1 VIQGSDIFSKLTTT
15 SAISAIVST
24 RVYPE
29 YVRAAD
35 VSYPYVVYK
44 RENISNGQSFTGGT
58 GLSACEL
65 VIAAVGSNQQQAE
78 ALSNAIESAL
88 DGDTSTWGT
97 CTVQGCWLS
106 DDGVNDDIVTEQ
118 ETEQIIAYVKEL
130 RFDIRY
136 NS

>member
-1 VIQGSDIFSKLTTT
+1 V
-15 SAISAIVST
+15 SALVST

-35 VSYPYVVYK
+35 VSYPYIVYK
-44 RENISNGQSFTGGT
+44 RENTSNGQSYTGAT

-65 VIAAVGSNQQQAE
+65 VIAAVGKTQQQAE
-78 ALSNAIESAL
+78 ALSNAIAAAI
-88 DGDTSTWGT
+88 DGDTSTWGA

-106 DDGVNDDIVTEQ
+106 DDGINDEVVTEE

-130 RFDIRY
+130 RFDLRY
-136 NS
+136 SS